1 MYFSFKNTNIR
12 QSLILFLHVFFYS
25 ENIVL
30 KSNLKKKL
38 SQAILT
44 VNIVKIY
51 THRVQQVFHQSV
63 ENVSVCSKLGG
74 LYCFL
79 MCPLLK
85 RKKKLSLPYHVHDIS
100 QKRATTYPVLY
111 TLLPKWTPV
120 PPCNYYPKSLHNLM
134 DL

>member
-1 MYFSFKNTNIR
+1 MLHCTYCIHFLNFLKSILNFLLVFLKKKFHIYVYIIYICIFPLRIPTYDKAQFYFSTSFLFRKYSFKVE
-12 QSLILFLHVFFYS
+12 F
-25 ENIVL
+25 
-30 KSNLKKKL
+30 KKKL

-85 RKKKLSLPYHVHDIS
+85 KEKKTVVAIS
-100 QKRATTYPVLY
+100 RT
-111 TLLPKWTPV
+111 
-120 PPCNYYPKSLHNLM
+120 
-134 DL
+134 